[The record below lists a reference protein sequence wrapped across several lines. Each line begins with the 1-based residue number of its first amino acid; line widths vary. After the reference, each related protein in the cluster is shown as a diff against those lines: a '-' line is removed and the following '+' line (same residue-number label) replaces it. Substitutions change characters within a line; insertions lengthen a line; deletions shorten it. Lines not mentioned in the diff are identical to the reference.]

1 MRIDGL
7 WAADEDTI
15 EVDPAERDP
24 VQPDFEEP
32 GPLSTGHEWDEPGP
46 EESQRNT
53 YDDMPCTD

>member
-15 EVDPAERDP
+15 DVDPAERDP
-24 VQPDFEEP
+24 VRRDENESEP
-32 GPLSTGHEWDEPGP
+32 LKTGHEWDEP

-53 YDDMPCTD
+53 YDDIPCTD

>member
-32 GPLSTGHEWDEPGP
+32 GPLSTGHEWDDPGP
-46 EESQRNT
+46 E
-53 YDDMPCTD
+53 